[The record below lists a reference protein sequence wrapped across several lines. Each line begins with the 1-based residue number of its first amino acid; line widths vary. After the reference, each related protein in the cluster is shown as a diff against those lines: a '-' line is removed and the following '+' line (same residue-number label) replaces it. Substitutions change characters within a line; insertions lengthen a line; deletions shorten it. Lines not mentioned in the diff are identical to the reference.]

1 MLAYRGG
8 KVMFKFEAGQE
19 LIINIKPKR
28 INDSKGV
35 VTKRIKVEE
44 VYNKFIL
51 CEGEL
56 YKECFL
62 LSSFKNGEITVV
74 REIKKKKEH
83 KTESL
88 KLGVLPLNIKA
99 DPIAIE

>member
-1 MLAYRGG
+1 
-8 KVMFKFEAGQE
+8 MFKFEEGQE

-28 INDSKGV
+28 INDSKGI
-35 VTKRIKVEE
+35 VTKIIKVEK
-44 VYNKFIL
+44 VHNRFIL
-51 CEGEL
+51 AKGEN
-56 YKECFL
+56 YKECYL

-88 KLGVLPLNIKA
+88 KLGVLPLSIKT
-99 DPIAIE
+99 DLIALR